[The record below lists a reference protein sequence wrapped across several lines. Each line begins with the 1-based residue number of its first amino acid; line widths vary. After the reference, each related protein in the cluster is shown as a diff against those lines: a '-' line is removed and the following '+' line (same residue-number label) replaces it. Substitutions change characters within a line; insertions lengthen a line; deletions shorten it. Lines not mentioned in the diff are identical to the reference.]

1 MSPARRATAVTQAAA
16 PGVSRSPLPRPAA
29 IVLNAAAGTAST
41 DRTRRM
47 VGFVRTGLDA
57 DLIRVDTRDA
67 VELATLLGERI
78 HAYRTVVVAGG
89 DGTLSVTYNV
99 LDGSPATIGYLPAGF
114 GNATAHLLRLPRDPE
129 AIAATVL
136 AGDARPVDLVR
147 VAGRLALFAGAGW
160 DAHVAGRY
168 ADAGARG
175 TRGWA
180 QAIGGAIPDLFR
192 RPTVRLTVD
201 GAVVHEGPMVLL
213 VASTT
218 PYFGRGLL
226 VNHGAVADAG
236 RMRVRVY
243 AGPVPDLAL
252 EAVRWL
258 AGRRAAAAAFDG
270 TSAELVV
277 LDGPA
282 SGVPLQIDGDRIGRA
297 ERWQFEVAPRA
308 VRLIGNWPAS

>member
-1 MSPARRATAVTQAAA
+1 MNREAGV
-16 PGVSRSPLPRPAA
+16 GVSRTQLARPAA
-29 IVLNAAAGTAST
+29 IVLNAAAGTAT
-41 DRTRRM
+41 TGRTRRM
-47 VGFVRTGLDA
+47 VGLVRAGLDA
-57 DLIRVDTRDA
+57 DLIRVETRDA
-67 VELATLLGERI
+67 TELAGLLEERI
-78 HAYRTVVVAGG
+78 HAYSTVVVAGG

-99 LDGSPATIGYLPAGF
+99 LAGSPTTIGYLPAGF

-129 AIAATVL
+129 AVAATVL

-147 VAGRLALFAGAGW
+147 VQGRLALFAGAGW

-168 ADAGARG
+168 ADAGAKG

-201 GAVVHEGPMVLL
+201 GAVVHEGPMELL

-236 RMRVRVY
+236 WMRLRVY
-243 AGPVPDLAL
+243 AGPVPHLAL
-252 EAVRWL
+252 EAVRWA

-270 TSAELVV
+270 VTAELTV

-282 SGVPLQIDGDRIGRA
+282 SGVPLQVDGDRIGSA
-297 ERWQFEVAPRA
+297 HAWEFTVAPQA
-308 VRLIGNWPAS
+308 VRLIGNWSGS